1 MLFRSTNL
9 YSFEHV
15 VSIPSRAEIVKLNF
29 AKKEE
34 IDLGGRKFFHGPSFD
49 KKELGNRRIMTTDS
63 RVCKHDLQRRQAMEM
78 KYRVENRQ
86 LTIRLSGELDHHAA
100 KNLMDSID
108 RLLEQNLPAKTFL
121 DLGGLTFMD
130 SSGIAVVLR
139 AKRRMEAL
147 SGSLVVINIPRQAA
161 RVLETAGLA
170 RYVEFC

>member
-1 MLFRSTNL
+1 
-9 YSFEHV
+9 
-15 VSIPSRAEIVKLNF
+15 
-29 AKKEE
+29 
-34 IDLGGRKFFHGPSFD
+34 
-49 KKELGNRRIMTTDS
+49 
-63 RVCKHDLQRRQAMEM
+63 MEM

-86 LTIRLSGELDHHAA
+86 LTIRLSGELDHPAA

-121 DLGGLTFMD
+121 DLGELTFMD

-147 SGSLVVINIPRQAA
+147 SGSLVVINIPRHAA
-161 RVLETAGLA
+161 RVLETAALA